1 MPKLFTMMSMT
12 RESGPVHQTCHS
24 AESENHTVTERSVG
38 RSDLAEIR
46 TWISM
51 PNELL
56 QDMSSFYAPSRPSMA
71 TALQR
76 LVRLR
81 AQLPQDKSLMLVRGL
96 EPRYIPRH
104 FLRHVHEIYRAR
116 GLSTVALFTY
126 GTIKNG

>member
-1 MPKLFTMMSMT
+1 
-12 RESGPVHQTCHS
+12 
-24 AESENHTVTERSVG
+24 
-38 RSDLAEIR
+38 
-46 TWISM
+46 
-51 PNELL
+51 
-56 QDMSSFYAPSRPSMA
+56 MA

-96 EPRYIPRH
+96 EPGQPRYIPRH